1 VSDALA
7 PGEVSRRIA
16 DAFIAACRDEL
27 DAPKPGNVHAFADG
41 HRMTAADFMRSA
53 DAATGPLTVPGARVG
68 VRILNAVDATFAD
81 VGTNTNLGIILL
93 CAPLAAAAE
102 SQPHDLRASLA
113 RVLHALDVEDA
124 AAAFRAIVRASPAGL
139 GHAEEHDVHAPAI
152 VTLRAAMAEAAD
164 RDRIARQYVTDFADV
179 FDVGE
184 PLLDAALGALPD
196 RRSATLATYLGFL
209 AAFPDSHICR
219 KYGTATAER
228 VRRQASWLRVRAL
241 AAPRLEDVLPE
252 LLVWDKELKDAGIN
266 PGTSA
271 DLTVATLFVHRLR
284 GLLPTGRNSA

>member
-27 DAPKPGNVHAFADG
+27 DAPKPGNVHVFAEG

-53 DAATGPLTVPGARVG
+53 DAAVGPLTVPGARVG

-102 SQPHDLRASLA
+102 SRPHDLRASLA
-113 RVLHALDVEDA
+113 RVLHSLNVEDA
-124 AAAFRAIVRASPAGL
+124 MAAFRAIVRASPAGL

-196 RRSATLATYLGFL
+196 RRSATLATFLGFL

-219 KYGTATAER
+219 KYGTETAER

-241 AAPRLEDVLPE
+241 AAPRLDDVLPE
-252 LLVWDKELKDAGIN
+252 LLAWDKELKDAGIN